1 MSIADKISL
10 YPYQEK
16 TIDDIRREW
25 KENKRILA
33 MLPCGAGKTF
43 IAAYMINNMIK
54 SGLKVL
60 FLTPRI
66 VLIDQAINEFIAFGI
81 PVGDISKIH
90 CSHKT
95 NYGAK
100 VIVASTA
107 SFIRKDYM
115 PFDVIFVD
123 ECHLQNKKINQRME
137 EHPEERYIG
146 LSATPYSKG
155 LGKYYTA
162 LVKGPSMRDL
172 IDMEGG
178 GLCDFDLY
186 CPSIPSL
193 KDVTVRNGDYV
204 EKELERVMCGAKIA
218 ADVVANWC
226 ENAEN
231 RETIIT
237 PVNVAHAHKL
247 QQEFADCG
255 IVSEVIHA
263 RVPLEEREEIF
274 NRVRNGTLKILISVA
289 CISEGFSIKTISCYV
304 NARPTKSKS
313 TWVQS
318 FGRAIRYIDGKRALI
333 FDHGGTALTLGL
345 PELIDV
351 DHLDDGTRA
360 EAEKKKEK
368 QKKDQEAL
376 PKVCKQC
383 GALRKPGEIVCHKCG
398 YKSVYSED
406 VEVNRQ
412 LGLKIFKGE
421 KKKEATK
428 EDKQRWYSE
437 LKGWEKQQNMMG
449 KNINPYQ
456 VNNIYKEKFGVY
468 PRGLDDTAAS
478 PSREIT
484 GFITS
489 RKIAYSKAMKAK
501 EGL

>member
-1 MSIADKISL
+1 MSEITL

-16 TIDDIRREW
+16 TINDIRAEWREH
-25 KENKRILA
+25 KRILA

-66 VLIDQAINEFIAFGI
+66 VLIDQTIKEFIAFGI

-90 CSHKT
+90 CSYKT

-107 SFIRKDYM
+107 SFVRKDYM

-137 EHPEERYIG
+137 EHENERYIG

-155 LGKYYTA
+155 LGKYYTS
-162 LVKGPSMRDL
+162 LVKGPSMREL
-172 IDMEGG
+172 IDMDGG

-186 CPSIPSL
+186 APSIPSL

-226 ENAEN
+226 DNAEN

-274 NRVRNGTLKILISVA
+274 DRVRKGTLKILISVA

-318 FGRAIRYIDGKRALI
+318 FGRAIRYIEGKRALI
-333 FDHGGTALTLGL
+333 FDHGGTCLTLGL
-345 PELIDV
+345 PETIDI

-368 QKKDQEAL
+368 QKQEQDAL
-376 PKVCKQC
+376 PKVCKKC
-383 GALRKPGEIVCHKCG
+383 GAIRKTGEPVCSKCG
-398 YKSVYSED
+398 HKSVHAED

-412 LGLKIFKGE
+412 LGLKIFSGKE
-421 KKKEATK
+421 KKAATK
-428 EDKQRWYSE
+428 EDKQKFYSE
-437 LKGWEKQQNMMG
+437 LLGWQKQQQMNG
-449 KNINPYQ
+449 KN
-456 VNNIYKEKFGVY
+456 VSDGRVSHIYKEKFGVWAK
-468 PRGLDDTAAS
+468 GLNDKIMS
-478 PSREIT
+478 PSSELT
-484 GFITS
+484 SFIRS
-489 RKIAYSKAMKAK
+489 KNIAYAKAREQK
-501 EGL
+501 EGV

>member
-1 MSIADKISL
+1 MSDITL

-16 TIDDIRREW
+16 TINDIRKEW
-25 KENKRILA
+25 KANKRILA

-66 VLIDQAINEFIAFGI
+66 VLIDQAIKEFIAFGI

-90 CSHKT
+90 CSYKT

-115 PFDVIFVD
+115 PFDVIFID

-137 EHPEERYIG
+137 ENPEERYIG

-155 LGKYYTA
+155 LGKYFTS

-172 IDMEGG
+172 IEMEGG

-204 EKELERVMCGAKIA
+204 EKELERLMCGAKIA
-218 ADVVANWC
+218 ADVVSNWC

-255 IVSEVIHA
+255 VVSEVIHA

-304 NARPTKSKS
+304 NARPSKSKS

-318 FGRAIRYIDGKRALI
+318 FGRAIRYIEGKRALI

-345 PELIDV
+345 PESIDI
-351 DHLDDGTRA
+351 DHLDDGTKA
-360 EAEKKKEK
+360 ESEKKKEK
-368 QKKDQEAL
+368 AKSDQEAL
-376 PKVCKQC
+376 PKVCKKC
-383 GALRKPGEIVCHKCG
+383 GALRRQGEVFCSKCG

-412 LGLKIFKGE
+412 LGLEMLKGT
-421 KKKEATK
+421 KKLEPTK
-428 EDKQRWYSE
+428 ADKQTFYSE
-437 LKGWEKQQNMMG
+437 LLGWQKSQEMSG
-449 KNINPYQ
+449 KKISDGRISH
-456 VNNIYKEKFGVY
+456 IYKEKWGVW
-468 PRGLDDTAAS
+468 PKGLDSKVMNPTLELTS
-478 PSREIT
+478 FIRSRN
-484 GFITS
+484 
-489 RKIAYSKAMKAK
+489 IAYSKAMKQK
-501 EGL
+501 EGA